1 MITFEEYKSAVK
13 SLPFGKRVG
22 QNIYILSDDLTNA
35 SPFLYKFISPLGNTG
50 SNILIKFFLDQFKI
64 SFLEYPDFFK
74 NPHPALSKSTTL
86 DLNTGK
92 KREIDY
98 SKHDNPPILHRKE
111 TMISPEREEFS
122 VWKKLTEKLE
132 MYNCFE
138 DAKKIGFK
146 QFWDK
151 RLQEKGLYYVG
162 QELKT
167 QNPVLAGKKEN
178 YEV

>member
-1 MITFEEYKSAVK
+1 
-13 SLPFGKRVG
+13 
-22 QNIYILSDDLTNA
+22 
-35 SPFLYKFISPLGNTG
+35 
-50 SNILIKFFLDQFKI
+50 
-64 SFLEYPDFFK
+64 
-74 NPHPALSKSTTL
+74 
-86 DLNTGK
+86 
-92 KREIDY
+92 
-98 SKHDNPPILHRKE
+98 
-111 TMISPEREEFS
+111 MISPEREEFS